1 MAASK
6 KKKKECTLK
15 YRERKKM
22 SFTHSDKNIRN
33 NEWFRSFGEY
43 WQVVWVSRKRS
54 QNPTEKTEHTQANH
68 RGSSV
73 EHPVIQIG
81 LLYNSEPKIN

>member
-1 MAASK
+1 MNDFIH
-6 KKKKECTLK
+6 LK
-15 YRERKKM
+15 N
-22 SFTHSDKNIRN
+22 TDKLC
-33 NEWFRSFGEY
+33 GY
-43 WQVVWVSRKRS
+43 LDKRS